1 MRNMEMRNNTIAFM
15 QRYGGNPDSL
25 RNQTAAYLRDHLGQE
40 CTFAEIARYAKTTSQ
55 LGPGQAEPCSESHV
69 ARAVR
74 HVRYRVEDKQK
85 MPFRVIVTLTG
96 AKIVPV

>member
-1 MRNMEMRNNTIAFM
+1 MRNDTIAFM
-15 QRYGGNPDSL
+15 ERYGGNPDSL
-25 RNQTAAYLRDHLGQE
+25 RNQTAAYLRDRLGQE

-85 MPFRVIVTLTG
+85 MPFRVVITLTS
-96 AKIVPV
+96 AKMVSV